1 MYQLCIDLVVILKTI
16 KSLLNNKLIFL
27 RKESIMERE
36 TAYLN
41 VKTRRIT
48 LMTEKIVFAYK
59 NGMRYIQRD
68 QNFEPEY
75 DIVG

>member
-1 MYQLCIDLVVILKTI
+1 VYQLCIDLVVILKTI
-16 KSLLNNKLIFL
+16 KLLLNNKLIFL

>member
-1 MYQLCIDLVVILKTI
+1 VYQLCIDLVVILKTI